1 MVQEPDFEKEESL
14 PIGLDDIGSQIL
26 EIISRGLYSDPMMIV
41 RELIQNAVD
50 AHPETTVDIRT
61 GSEDLYVI
69 DDGEGMDHQGVV
81 DAKKIAVSF
90 KDPRINVGFRGI
102 GLWSTLAAAEELR
115 LRTSK
120 RGETHWYH
128 LVIKLG

>member
-1 MVQEPDFEKEESL
+1 MAEAPDFEKQEAL
-14 PIGLDDIGSQIL
+14 PVGMDDIGSQIL

-61 GSEDLYVI
+61 GSEDLSVI
-69 DDGEGMDHQGVV
+69 AGGEGMDHQGVV
-81 DAKKIAVSF
+81 DAKKIAASC

-102 GLWSTLAAAEELR
+102 R
-115 LRTSK
+115 L
-120 RGETHWYH
+120 G
-128 LVIKLG
+128 